1 MTKIKVE
8 EIVPQGEYIKR
19 LIDEQGVENLFVEQI
34 TFLNDKS
41 ILKTVDFET
50 KDNVTYTNDG
60 KHLAVQKEIE
70 IDEYTILKNIIVKYD
85 KPYNSTELIKH
96 YSNIRL
102 SNIVNKGLKIEEI
115 YYLDDA
121 MNTQLI
127 WEYGEMV

>member
-8 EIVPQGEYIKR
+8 EVISQGEYIKR

-34 TFLNDKS
+34 TFLTDES
-41 ILKTVDFET
+41 ILKTIDFET

-60 KHLAVQKEIE
+60 KHLVVQKEIE
-70 IDEYTILKNIIVKYD
+70 IDENTVLKNIIVRYD
-85 KPYNSTELIKH
+85 KPYNSTALIKH
-96 YSNIRL
+96 YSNIRI

-115 YYLDDA
+115 YHLDDA

-127 WEYGEMV
+127 WEYGEMI

>member
-8 EIVPQGEYIKR
+8 EIIPQGEYIKR

-34 TFLNDKS
+34 TFLTDKS

-60 KHLAVQKEIE
+60 KHLVVQKEIE
-70 IDEYTILKNIIVKYD
+70 IDEYTILKNIIVRYD
-85 KPYNSTELIKH
+85 KPHNSTELIKH

-121 MNTQLI
+121 MNTQLMRLI
-127 WEYGEMV
+127 I